1 MRDAATA
8 HLLVM
13 TAPSAVG
20 RHFML
25 SNGAAFPGKGI
36 GDTLM
41 LSNGAAS
48 APLRLGLARIV
59 CEQGDLNPVVEVEL
73 L

>member
-1 MRDAATA
+1 VRDVATA

-13 TAPSAVG
+13 TARAAVG
-20 RHFML
+20 RRFLL
-25 SNGAAFPGKGI
+25 SNGAAFPGKDI
-36 GDTLM
+36 GDTLRRRI
-41 LSNGAAS
+41 GDAS
-48 APLRLGLARIV
+48 APLRLGLARVV

>member
-1 MRDAATA
+1 MREVATA

-20 RHFML
+20 RHFLL
-25 SNGAAFPGKGI
+25 SNGAAFPGKDI
-36 GDTLM
+36 GDTLRRR
-41 LSNGAAS
+41 LGDALAPL
-48 APLRLGLARIV
+48 PLRLARVV